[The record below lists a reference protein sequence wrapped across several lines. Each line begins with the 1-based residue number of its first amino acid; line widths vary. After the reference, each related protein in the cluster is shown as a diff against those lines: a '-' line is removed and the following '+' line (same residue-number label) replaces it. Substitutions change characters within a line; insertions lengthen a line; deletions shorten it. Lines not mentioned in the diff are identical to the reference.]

1 MQTKL
6 AHAISIIFHPLL
18 IPTYAFL
25 ILFSINA
32 YFSLLIPYPSKLRI
46 LSLIFII
53 TFVFP
58 TLVILFFKSRN
69 IISSLQMKNREER
82 VYPYIVAGIFFSLA
96 FYLIRIIQ
104 ISPIFQYFCL
114 GSAILLFIA
123 FLINFLWK
131 ISIHMI
137 AIGGLTGMILGLSFM
152 SIINNILLIYGCF
165 FVSGLIGFAR
175 LRLNAHSNAQI
186 YAGYFLGLFG
196 MVLLALYF

>member
-25 ILFSINA
+25 TLFSVNA
-32 YFSLLIPYPSKLRI
+32 YFSLLIPDPSKLRI

-58 TLVILFFKSRN
+58 TLIILFFKSLN
-69 IISSLQMKNREER
+69 IISSLRMESREER
-82 VYPYIVAGIFFSLA
+82 VYPYIVAGIFFTLA
-96 FYLIRIIQ
+96 FYIIRLIQ

-114 GSAILLFIA
+114 GSAILLFLA

-137 AIGGLTGMILGLSFM
+137 AIGGFTGMILGLSLM
-152 SIINNILLIYGCF
+152 SIINNTLLIYGCF
-165 FVSGLIGFAR
+165 LVSGFIGFAR
-175 LRLNAHSNAQI
+175 LRLNAHSNAQV
-186 YAGYFLGLFG
+186 YAGYLLGLFG
-196 MVLLALYF
+196 MILLALYF